1 MKTWRRSSPGTA
13 CGSATD
19 VIVVR
24 ARLGD
29 GRTLIEVSGH
39 DDPAVEGRVCAAVSA
54 ITQTALLGLE
64 QVAQQFPDEMSMKIT
79 EE

>member
-1 MKTWRRSSPGTA
+1 MIRIS
-13 CGSATD
+13 
-19 VIVVR
+19 

-29 GRTLIEVSGH
+29 GRTSIEVVGH
-39 DDPAVEGRVCAAVSA
+39 EEHAAEGRICAAVSA

-64 QVAQQFPDEMSMKIT
+64 EIARQYPDLVSVTIT